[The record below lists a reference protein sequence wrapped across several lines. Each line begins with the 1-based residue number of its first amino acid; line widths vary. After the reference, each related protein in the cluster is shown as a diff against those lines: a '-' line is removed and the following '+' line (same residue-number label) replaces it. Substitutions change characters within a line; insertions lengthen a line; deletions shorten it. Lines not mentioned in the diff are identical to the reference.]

1 MFRFLTIDSEQN
13 KLLCNTSLVGKNE
26 VVEIYEVDKS
36 SPPQAIGK
44 LLQKIKDPNLFIVH
58 TTFDGHESQGKLY
71 ELGERCILRV
81 VARNRSGT
89 RRRKFAVE
97 ERNIVD
103 LEKGEKFHEK
113 KVVRAKTGSVRK
125 PHKKKKN

>member
-1 MFRFLTIDSEQN
+1 VFRFLVIDSEHN
-13 KLLCNTSLVGKNE
+13 KLLCNTHIVGKNE
-26 VVEIYEVDKS
+26 VVEIYEIDKD

-71 ELGERCILRV
+71 ELGECCILRV

-97 ERNIVD
+97 ERVIID
-103 LEKGEKFHEK
+103 IEKGDTFHEK
-113 KVVRAKTGSVRK
+113 KVTRAKTGSVRK
-125 PHKKKKN
+125 PKNLKKD